1 MDCYSSAGT
10 TASTPEDG
18 QFTLLYL
25 TNEETGLLT
34 DIEDASSAEVP
45 TAFTLSGN
53 YPNPF
58 NPQTTIRFSVPEP
71 SPVRLV
77 VYDVLSRQVRVL
89 VDGVRDAG
97 MHEVVFE
104 ARDLSSGTYLYRLET
119 PAGSFVQVMQLV
131 K

>member
-1 MDCYSSAGT
+1 MIRWKGCRIV
-10 TASTPEDG
+10 ASPGREPTRTQQRLGNLKHRSDSRLRPIR
-18 QFTLLYL
+18 LLYA
-25 TNEETGLLT
+25 T
-34 DIEDASSAEVP
+34 
-45 TAFTLSGN
+45 
-53 YPNPF
+53 
-58 NPQTTIRFSVPEP
+58 VPEP